1 MDPPL
6 RDRIGN
12 RGGVGFRHRAGR
24 RTADLE
30 EADPGGQSSIPG
42 LGRESVAQLVTQ
54 TGRSGGANQP
64 REEAVRHVRIT
75 PDNDFML
82 RAVLDRVR
90 PSFRLG

>member
-1 MDPPL
+1 
-6 RDRIGN
+6 
-12 RGGVGFRHRAGR
+12 
-24 RTADLE
+24 
-30 EADPGGQSSIPG
+30 
-42 LGRESVAQLVTQ
+42 VTQ

-64 REEAVRHVRIT
+64 REEAVRRVRIT